1 MNEVTKKLHTTVLQ
15 STNGMSEAQ
24 LAAYARS
31 LRALKYEI
39 HDTRAGTRAEQ
50 ADIDLLE
57 ARIAEVATESE
68 ERFPTPPPPTEEE
81 ITAQLKAEGNHARV
95 YNRARLQAI
104 REAQEELDKVTIQ
117 FRVGGADSGF
127 NQRAE
132 LVKAAQAELDKLKA
146 TPSYI
151 ELETQQKNKMVSEK
165 EMLNQQLRHYD
176 NFDPNYRN
184 SVAGVTAIDRLK
196 ELEKGID
203 VELGEVEFSSV
214 LNGGA
219 AK

>member
-1 MNEVTKKLHTTVLQ
+1 
-15 STNGMSEAQ
+15 
-24 LAAYARS
+24 
-31 LRALKYEI
+31 
-39 HDTRAGTRAEQ
+39 
-50 ADIDLLE
+50 
-57 ARIAEVATESE
+57 
-68 ERFPTPPPPTEEE
+68 
-81 ITAQLKAEGNHARV
+81 
-95 YNRARLQAI
+95 
-104 REAQEELDKVTIQ
+104 
-117 FRVGGADSGF
+117 
-127 NQRAE
+127 
-132 LVKAAQAELDKLKA
+132 
-146 TPSYI
+146 
-151 ELETQQKNKMVSEK
+151 MVSEK